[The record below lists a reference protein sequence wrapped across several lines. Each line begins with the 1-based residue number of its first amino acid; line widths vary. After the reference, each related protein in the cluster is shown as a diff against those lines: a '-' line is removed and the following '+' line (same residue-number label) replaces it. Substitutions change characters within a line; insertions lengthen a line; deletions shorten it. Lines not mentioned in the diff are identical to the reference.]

1 MIENSTQGLT
11 LLDAD
16 HDAEVLGTEHHS
28 TALERWAPYEDGRAR
43 RVAAELSVAE
53 DEAGNRWIEV
63 LIDGD
68 PVGGLSPDAA
78 ARHSRH
84 IEAVLDRGG
93 RPAANGLVRWGEYG
107 PQLELRLP
115 DPAAP
120 VRAPLPP
127 AGPPAERPHAAEWP
141 REPRSRRVPLLIG
154 AGVLALLLV
163 VGVVVGTRTGEPTTA
178 AARTVPTTSALPTTT
193 AAPTPTP
200 EPTPSATPVR
210 TRVETTTRPPRT
222 TPRRTR
228 APTPPPPVVTTPPP
242 VLPPV
247 VTPPPSA
254 TTDPPVIQPPLP
266 QPEQPNQPGQCPAG
280 QVPTGVVVGGVVQ
293 CAAATDGT

>member
-127 AGPPAERPHAAEWP
+127 AAPPAERPHAAEWP
-141 REPRSRRVPLLIG
+141 REPRDRRVPLLIG

-163 VGVVVGTRTGEPTTA
+163 VGLVIGTRSGERTTPA

-200 EPTPSATPVR
+200 EPTPSAAPVR

-228 APTPPPPVVTTPPP
+228 PPAPAPIVTPPP
-242 VLPPV
+242 V
-247 VTPPPSA
+247 A
-254 TTDPPVIQPPLP
+254 PPVIPPPTTTTVAPPVTQPPVTQPPVIPP
-266 QPEQPNQPGQCPAG
+266 QPEPLQCPAG
-280 QVPTGVVVGGVVQ
+280 QTSTVVNGVAV
-293 CAAATDGT
+293 CAAVTGGT